1 MSDKRE
7 AFNSRTVT
15 LPSVISNILSIIF
28 YSSTMSDFLF
38 SITRSKLLLKGF
50 LPVVKNLLYRV
61 INGGNSKRVLLK
73 QIKKAFS
80 IIQRLFKN
88 HFMDSNIVS
97 TIAAT

>member
-28 YSSTMSDFLF
+28 YSSTMSDFLR
-38 SITRSKLLLKGF
+38 ITRSKLLLKGF

>member
-1 MSDKRE
+1 MSEKRE

-28 YSSTMSDFLF
+28 YSSTMSDFLR
-38 SITRSKLLLKGF
+38 ITRSKLLLKGF

>member
-28 YSSTMSDFLF
+28 YCSTMSDFLR
-38 SITRSKLLLKGF
+38 ITRSKLLLKGF

>member
-1 MSDKRE
+1 MSEKRE

-28 YSSTMSDFLF
+28 YSSTMSDFLR
-38 SITRSKLLLKGF
+38 ITRSKLLLKGF

-61 INGGNSKRVLLK
+61 INGSNSKRVLLK